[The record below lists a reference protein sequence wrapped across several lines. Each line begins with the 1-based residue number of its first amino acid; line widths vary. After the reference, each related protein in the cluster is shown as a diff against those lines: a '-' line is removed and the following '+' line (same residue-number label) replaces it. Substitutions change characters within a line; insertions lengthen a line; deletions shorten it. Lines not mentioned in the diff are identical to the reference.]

1 MSQHPCKLF
10 FPMAALLLLVACG
23 GGSQP
28 GIEATVVA
36 QADQDMPSLDTSAVL
51 KRSTSK
57 VSRIIDGDTFE
68 VVLEDGSSDTVRL
81 LGVDTPETNG
91 QNKPYEYGNI
101 TNTACLDKW
110 GAQATSFAFNLLQ
123 SQLVILQG
131 DSVADERGF
140 YNRLLAYVKVGGQDF
155 GSLLLAQGYARVY
168 EEGESSKK
176 QEYLLLQSQAN
187 VHRLGLWGCG

>member
-1 MSQHPCKLF
+1 MNPQASKLF
-10 FPMAALLLLVACG
+10 LLQVVLLLLIACG
-23 GGSQP
+23 NGSQP
-28 GIEATVVA
+28 GIEATA
-36 QADQDMPSLDTSAVL
+36 FMPSLDTSAVL
-51 KRSTSK
+51 KRSKAQVT
-57 VSRIIDGDTFE
+57 RIIDGDTFE
-68 VVLEDGSSDTVRL
+68 VVLEDGSSDMVRL

-91 QNKPYEYGNI
+91 QNKPHEYGTI

-123 SQLVILQG
+123 SRSVTLQG
-131 DSVADERGF
+131 DKVADERGF

-176 QEYLLLQSQAN
+176 QEYRLLQSKAN
-187 VHRLGLWGCG
+187 MQRLGLWECG